1 MKNFVSQPHLAP
13 TLCQGHMWQNFLT
26 RVRAYMVFYRERHYK
41 FFPTLRKFGRKIWG
55 GESLLERLKEN
66 IIFLRVELSV
76 IKKEKLSRKFEKKGF
91 VDEMWRVCE

>member
-1 MKNFVSQPHLAP
+1 
-13 TLCQGHMWQNFLT
+13 
-26 RVRAYMVFYRERHYK
+26 MVFYRERHYK